1 MAERKRIF
9 RGDRLKLIRENRGL
23 TQDDLNTR
31 LGFGPAQIYRYE
43 TGKADPSS
51 EILVRIA
58 RELEV
63 TTDWLLGLVDTPNE
77 LLQEKDLSSAERKL
91 LSAFRRGDLRDLMR
105 IAAEDTQ
112 PDDEMNVPGQKP
124 VANGHAI

>member
-1 MAERKRIF
+1 MADRKRIF

-23 TQDDLNTR
+23 TQDDLNNR

-43 TGKADPSS
+43 TGKADPSP

-58 RELEV
+58 VELEV
-63 TTDWLLGLVDTPNE
+63 TTDWLLGLVSQPKEN
-77 LLQEKDLSSAERKL
+77 LQEKDLSNAERKL

-112 PDDEMNVPGQKP
+112 PENKVEVPGT
-124 VANGHAI
+124 